1 MWRKALSLQYMHVW
15 DLHILF
21 RSYFSDLIH
30 QCVFFYNIG
39 LVITFRNQKYL
50 QKVIY
55 FIHPLPAPPQPMKK
69 NP

>member
-21 RSYFSDLIH
+21 RGYFSDLIH
-30 QCVFFYNIG
+30 QHVFFYNIG

-55 FIHPLPAPPQPMKK
+55 FIYPLPAPPHP
-69 NP
+69 